1 MTLDSFN
8 TFNTFTNT
16 FTPKRVCGSIVS
28 LNDAVYTQNKHF
40 QKETLSNCSF
50 LSTLEVVR
58 M

>member
-8 TFNTFTNT
+8 TFTIT

-40 QKETLSNCSF
+40 QKQTLSNCSF
-50 LSTLEVVR
+50 L
-58 M
+58 